1 MKKLIILLVFC
12 LLLSGCSLKK
22 TEELSSAE
30 KFSIEYS
37 IDVDNPF
44 EYVVYSEVYD
54 LLSDGSGVLFFG
66 NSDCEWCIE
75 SAKVLY
81 EVVLDSELD
90 VVYYFNPNNLGS
102 KKYKDLVTL
111 IDDKYSD
118 DFNDIKLPSLLV
130 IKDGNII
137 GYTDYSLE
145 NSDDLD
151 NKKAILKNKYIRL
164 INM

>member
-54 LLSDGSGVLFFG
+54 LLSDGSGVLFLG

-102 KKYKDLVTL
+102 KKHKDLVTL

-118 DFNDIKLPSLLV
+118 DFNEINLPSLLV
-130 IKDGNII
+130 IKDGNIV

-145 NSDDLD
+145 TNEDIDE
-151 NKKAILKNKYIRL
+151 KKAILKNKYIKL

>member
-54 LLSDGSGVLFFG
+54 LLSDGSGVLFLG

-102 KKYKDLVTL
+102 KKYKELVTL

-118 DFNDIKLPSLLV
+118 DFTDIKLPSLLV
-130 IKDGNII
+130 IKDGNIV

-145 NSDDLD
+145 TNEDIDV
-151 NKKAILKNKYIRL
+151 KKAILKNKYIKL